1 MARRTTCLVD
11 DGRTEFRV
19 IVAAVN
25 GISVALLRPLVE
37 LMGRLEIDAAEVLAA
52 LGIDEATTPE
62 TYVAGDIVDRCLD
75 GLALQRRD
83 PAFALTLARAA
94 TERPVGMFGHMVWL
108 SGTLRDALTRA
119 SKFWAM
125 VSRRSTLSFDEGPDG
140 LATVRQRPVDGIP
153 HGRILTEYAFAS
165 LALRARA
172 ATSGAFAL
180 RAVRF
185 MHAGELVPAYRE
197 VFAAPVTFG
206 ARVDEL
212 ELDSAQLELRLAG
225 ADPITSA
232 ALEVKVAQLAAS
244 GASRSPFLDRVRRAA
259 AANLEEATSLTA
271 IARRLAISARTLRR
285 HLEQE
290 GSTLR
295 ALVDEVRRERADEL
309 LAAGTSIKEIAFSLG
324 FSEPSAFSRAYK
336 RWTGRAPKA
345 AAP

>member
-1 MARRTTCLVD
+1 M
-11 DGRTEFRV
+11 
-19 IVAAVN
+19 N
-25 GISVALLRPLVE
+25 GISVALLRPLAE
-37 LMGRLEIDAAEVLAA
+37 LMGRLGIDTTEVLGS
-52 LGIDEATTPE
+52 LGIDDATTPE
-62 TYVAGDIVDRCLD
+62 TYVAGEVVDRCLD
-75 GLALQRRD
+75 AVAIRRGD

-125 VSRRSTLSFDEGPDG
+125 VSRRSTMSFDEGADG
-140 LATVRQRPVDGIP
+140 IATVRQRPVKGIP

-185 MHAGELVPAYRE
+185 MHPGETVPAYRE

-212 ELDSAQLELRLAG
+212 ELDNSQLDLRLAG

-232 ALEVKVAQLAAS
+232 ALEVKVSQLAAS
-244 GASRSPFLDRVRRAA
+244 AASRSPFLDRVRRAA
-259 AANLEEATSLTA
+259 AGHLEQAATPTA
-271 IARRLAISARTLRR
+271 IAGRLGISARTLRR

-295 ALVDEVRRERADEL
+295 ALVDEVRRERAEEL
-309 LAAGTSIKEIAFSLG
+309 LAAGTPIKEIAFALG

-336 RWTGRAPKA
+336 RWTGHAPKIA
-345 AAP
+345 ATR